1 MAAGDERLL
10 PGPGGMRLR
19 ARLLALAI
27 ALVAVACQRGAG
39 SEGPKNLVII
49 PGIGH
54 YDIYRGAREQAH
66 SLAQAW
72 FDRHLR

>member
-1 MAAGDERLL
+1 MIKHNDSVALQFVLAEEEEY
-10 PGPGGMRLR
+10 GGNPRS
-19 ARLLALAI
+19 I
-27 ALVAVACQRGAG
+27 VVFENH
-39 SEGPKNLVII
+39 EGPKNLVII